1 MKPTFVDDNWI
12 CALYVASRALQQQEY
27 LNKTRF
33 QKLVYFAQ
41 EVGGLPSSY
50 RFAID
55 YYGPFSRDLA
65 AHLSL
70 SNVLEYTQIDEAD
83 RRDHSIEL
91 TSATQELLTENQPDV
106 DAFAPQVDEVIDCL
120 SGRSAPELG
129 LLATI
134 HFVARRVD
142 SQDRREEIVNTVA
155 RLKPQA
161 SRDEILRAYE
171 ELERLDWLT

>member
-1 MKPTFVDDNWI
+1 MKPTFVDDNWVY
-12 CALYVASRALQQQEY
+12 ALYVANRARQREEY

-41 EVGGLPSSY
+41 EVGGLPSDY

-70 SNVLEYTQIDEAD
+70 SNVLGYTEIDD
-83 RRDHSIEL
+83 THRRDHRIQI
-91 TSATQELLTENQPDV
+91 TRATGELLTENEADIDRLPR
-106 DAFAPQVDEVIDCL
+106 QVNEVIDCL
-120 SGRSAPELG
+120 LGRSAPELG

-134 HFVARRVD
+134 HFVAQRSD
-142 SQDRREEIVNTVA
+142 NQTREEISNAVM
-155 RLKPQA
+155 RLKPKV
-161 SRDEILRAYE
+161 SRTQISEAYE
-171 ELERLDWLT
+171 ELQRLNWLP